1 MKIIFKLL
9 LLLAFFAF
17 SACAGFFDSARIH
30 TLKMDDGGATCRV
43 GDTVVLS
50 LDSNPATGYD
60 WTPVSYNSAILK
72 LKGRT
77 FAKRSKFMR
86 KAKNIISAEA
96 LDSETL
102 VGAPGVTEI
111 SFVALHPGESDV
123 SLEYS
128 RPWEGKPT
136 SEAIFKI
143 KVVEK

>member
-1 MKIIFKLL
+1 MKILCKLF
-9 LLLAFFAF
+9 LLAAIFAL
-17 SACAGFFDSARIH
+17 SACAGLFDSARIH
-30 TLKMDDGGATCRV
+30 TLKMDDGGVTCRV

-50 LDSNPATGYD
+50 LDSNPTTGYD
-60 WTPVSYNSAILK
+60 WTPLSYNSSILK
-72 LKGRT
+72 LEGRT
-77 FAKRSKFMR
+77 FARRSKFMR

-96 LDSETL
+96 LESETL
-102 VGAPGVTEI
+102 VGAPGETRI